1 MIRAYFIILGLALVA
16 ISIYG
21 IVWLQSEMPRNPPIL
36 MAYQT
41 KGEIWRIYLS
51 VEKSEYMNYY
61 KGLTEELLFDGK
73 RFILFEGDEDPID
86 GAYTVSKYSEE
97 GDQVTILVKINPPG
111 LVSNWVHKIE
121 FTTEDGEKITLYLEP
136 DKEVGL

>member
-21 IVWLQSEMPRNPPIL
+21 IVWLKSEMHRNPPIL
-36 MAYQT
+36 DGYDT
-41 KGEIWRIYLS
+41 TREVWRIYIT

-61 KGLTEELLFDGK
+61 KGITRELLFDGK
-73 RFILFEGDEDPID
+73 RFILFQGNSDPID

-97 GDQVTILVKINPPG
+97 GDHVTILIKVNPPG
-111 LVSNWVHKIE
+111 LVSDWVHKIE
-121 FTTEDGEKITLYLEP
+121 FKTEDGKQITLYIEP
-136 DKEVGL
+136 NKEVIF